1 MNLTILDFIY
11 MRLGLDLDLLSSY
24 KIHIQTEPMYY
35 GNRIRSIPNTSSSQH
50 SHSTG
55 EKTFMLTFTLL
66 TDLIF
71 IVINIYIPPA
81 PGEAPLATNE
91 WTLNSRSYK
100 LYCQD
105 RSQNQNPKG
114 PAPTQSNPVKI
125 SSKGT
130 GADTKILW
138 ATTTTTT
145 TPPPTFK
152 HEGGL

>member
-66 TDLIF
+66 KDLIF

-100 LYCQD
+100 L
-105 RSQNQNPKG
+105 SL
-114 PAPTQSNPVKI
+114 
-125 SSKGT
+125 SKS
-130 GADTKILW
+130 L
-138 ATTTTTT
+138 
-145 TPPPTFK
+145 F
-152 HEGGL
+152 